1 MMNSNSSRARSL
13 AKKRIQQINVLVILM
28 IFLEAYF
35 LSRETENEILHK
47 SYMDHY
53 FLRED
58 KQKSKFFYRSNH

>member
-1 MMNSNSSRARSL
+1 MNSNSSRARSL

-53 FLRED
+53 ILRED
-58 KQKSKFFYRSNH
+58 KQK